1 MIENSISAFP
11 TTDENSI
18 FDILVESSDI
28 KEKYIIENFI
38 EIKSNLEMHHLQ
50 KLIQEV
56 GNFNSFITIKDTE
69 STL

>member
-18 FDILVESSDI
+18 FDILVESSDM
-28 KEKYIIENFI
+28 KEKYIIENFV